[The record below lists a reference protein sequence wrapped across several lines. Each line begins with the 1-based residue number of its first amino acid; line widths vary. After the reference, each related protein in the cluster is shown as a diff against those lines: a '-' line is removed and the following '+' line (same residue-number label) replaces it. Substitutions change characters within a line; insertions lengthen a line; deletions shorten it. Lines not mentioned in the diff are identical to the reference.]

1 MLEHMAMQL
10 QLRHPRHKVNEHRQ
24 YSNELESKLQSC
36 MQSILS
42 KKKYQYNLYLEKMKG
57 LSPLEKLSQGYSY
70 VENKDKENIR
80 EISRV
85 QPGEMLYIYVTD
97 GVIEAKVTK
106 VQEEKNV

>member
-42 KKKYQYNLYLEKMKG
+42 KIRYLKTGKFIAEPRTTIK
-57 LSPLEKLSQGYSY
+57 PY
-70 VENKDKENIR
+70 VGSTNQQFEEVR
-80 EISRV
+80 H
-85 QPGEMLYIYVTD
+85 
-97 GVIEAKVTK
+97 AK
-106 VQEEKNV
+106 